1 MIYTV
6 YIIPGIQTV
15 STQYVSLQYL
25 YKIYTLYTVS
35 TKYLHSEPDHR
46 AHVVSAERVIKIKPD
61 AVVILET
68 EVRPLLLLQR
78 VLLHSV
84 YIAAA

>member
-1 MIYTV
+1 M
-6 YIIPGIQTV
+6 
-15 STQYVSLQYL
+15 YL
-25 YKIYTLYTVS
+25 YSICTKYTHCIQCTVS
-35 TKYLHSEPDHR
+35 TKYLHSIYKVSKKYLHSEPDHW

>member
-1 MIYTV
+1 MYLYSICTKYTHC
-6 YIIPGIQTV
+6 I
-15 STQYVSLQYL
+15 QYL
-25 YKIYTLYTVS
+25 HSIYKVS
-35 TKYLHSEPDHR
+35 IKYLHSEPDHR